1 MDPKEN
7 PISVP
12 PQEDLTE
19 VRKPTSLLVAQFF
32 LFPLIIIA
40 FGVGIFVLFGYIAY
54 DEKSPE
60 SYLAVIRQNSGY
72 FDRRRWQAASELTS
86 VIASRP
92 DELGGSRFAE
102 EVLAAYV
109 EARPDPSS
117 DAGRPDGARDRLLD
131 LFSMDPDQAA
141 LRRFL
146 AMCLG
151 HLEHGPAVP
160 ALVEGLSD
168 PDAETQIWTMW
179 AIGKIAD
186 ASAAPAVAA
195 MIGSGDPGVRKMA
208 VYVLGALGD
217 RSTIPALAG
226 ALGDPAADVQWNAA
240 MSLAR
245 MNDASGLDVLISLTD
260 RDYLAGFTE
269 MSEEDREVVITNAV
283 QCLGLLQ
290 EDRTRDL
297 LAALIENDPS
307 LRVRVAAQAALATY

>member
-19 VRKPTSLLVAQFF
+19 VKRPASLLVAQFF

-54 DEKSPE
+54 EEKSPE

-72 FDRRRWQAASELTS
+72 FDRRRWQAASELTN

-92 DELGGSRFAE
+92 EELQGTRFAE

-109 EARPDPSS
+109 EARPDPGS
-117 DAGRPDGARDRLLD
+117 ARAPETGTDRLWN

-151 HLEHGPAVP
+151 HLEHAPAVP

-168 PDAETQIWTMW
+168 PNAETQIWTM
-179 AIGKIAD
+179 AALGKIAE
-186 ASAAPAVAA
+186 ASAAPAVAE
-195 MIGSGDPGVRKMA
+195 MIESDDAGVRKMA
-208 VYVLGALGD
+208 VYVLGYLGD
-217 RSTIPALAG
+217 RSTMPALKS
-226 ALGDPAADVQWNAA
+226 ALSDPAADVRWNAA

-245 MNDASGLDVLISLTD
+245 MKDPSGLDVLIGLTD
-260 RDYLAGFTE
+260 RAYLAGFTE
-269 MSEEDREVVITNAV
+269 MTEEDRELVIINAV

-290 EDRTRDL
+290 EDRAREL
-297 LAALIENDPS
+297 LASLSENDPS
-307 LRVRVAAQAALATY
+307 VRVRVAAQAALATY

>member
-7 PISVP
+7 PIAVP

-19 VRKPTSLLVAQFF
+19 VKKPTSLLVAQFF

-54 DEKSPE
+54 EEKSPE
-60 SYLAVIRQNSGY
+60 SYLAVIRQNSGF
-72 FDRRRWQAASELTS
+72 FDRRRWQAASELTH

-92 DELGGSRFAE
+92 EELQGTRFAG

-109 EARPDPSS
+109 DARPDPESAAAS
-117 DAGRPDGARDRLLD
+117 DPGRDRLLN

-151 HLEHGPAVP
+151 HLEHAPAVP

-179 AIGKIAD
+179 ALGKIAEE
-186 ASAAPAVAA
+186 SAAPAVAE
-195 MIGSGDPGVRKMA
+195 MIGSNDAGVRKMA

-226 ALGDPAADVQWNAA
+226 ALSDPAADVQWNAA

-245 MNDASGLDVLISLTD
+245 MNDPAGLDVLIRLTD
-260 RDYLAGFTE
+260 REYLAEFTE
-269 MSEEDREVVITNAV
+269 MTEEDRELVITNAV

-290 EDRTRDL
+290 EDRARDL
-297 LAALIENDPS
+297 LAALSKNDPS
-307 LRVRVAAQAALATY
+307 VRVRVAAQAALATY